1 MVKQVVLTVSGLHM
15 RLFGSPSCST
25 PGGRSRSVSGHHH
38 DNQVVTTYFRVV
50 TGVKRV
56 ALIVETSRMDFLIL
70 TAEEVLQA
78 ITSLDD
84 ALFGQPITTI
94 LPEPPRATRGTSAET
109 MDPQNFQSREDS
121 ATEPVNPPPST
132 QYKGSDYLDPLC
144 VALGLDSR
152 AELRR
157 LQDYLADID
166 QSVHPVRS

>member
-1 MVKQVVLTVSGLHM
+1 MVKQVVLTVSGSCTW
-15 RLFGSPSCST
+15 LFGSPSCST
-25 PGGRSRSVSGHHH
+25 PGGRSRSVTGRHR
-38 DNQVVTTYFRVV
+38 DNQVITTYFRVV
-50 TGVKRV
+50 TRVKRV
-56 ALIVETSRMDFLIL
+56 TLVVETTRVDFLIL

-78 ITSLDD
+78 VTSLDD

-121 ATEPVNPPPST
+121 ATEPVNPPPVT

>member
-1 MVKQVVLTVSGLHM
+1 MQYTQ
-15 RLFGSPSCST
+15 
-25 PGGRSRSVSGHHH
+25 GRSRSVAGHHRG
-38 DNQVVTTYFRVV
+38 NQVVITFFWVV
-50 TGVKRV
+50 TEVKWV
-56 ALIVETSRMDFLIL
+56 TLVVETMRMDFLIL

-78 ITSLDD
+78 VTSLDD

-94 LPEPPRATRGTSAET
+94 LPEPPRSTRGTSAET
-109 MDPQNFQSREDS
+109 MNPQNFQSREDS
-121 ATEPVNPPPST
+121 ATEPVNPPPVT

>member
-1 MVKQVVLTVSGLHM
+1 MQYT
-15 RLFGSPSCST
+15 R
-25 PGGRSRSVSGHHH
+25 GRSRSVVGRHR
-38 DNQVVTTYFRVV
+38 DNQVVITCFRVI

-56 ALIVETSRMDFLIL
+56 TLVVETKRVDFLIL

-78 ITSLDD
+78 VTSLDD

-94 LPEPPRATRGTSAET
+94 LPKPPRATRGTSAET
-109 MDPQNFQSREDS
+109 MNPQNFQSREDS
-121 ATEPVNPPPST
+121 ATEPVNPPPVT

-152 AELRR
+152 ADLRR

>member
-1 MVKQVVLTVSGLHM
+1 MQYT
-15 RLFGSPSCST
+15 R
-25 PGGRSRSVSGHHH
+25 GRSRSVAGRHR
-38 DNQVVTTYFRVV
+38 DNQVVITYFRVV

-56 ALIVETSRMDFLIL
+56 ALIVETTCMDFLIL

-78 ITSLDD
+78 VTSLDD

-109 MDPQNFQSREDS
+109 MNPQNFQSREDS
-121 ATEPVNPPPST
+121 ATEPVNPPPVI

-152 AELRR
+152 ADLRR